1 MGHAPRAGGIA
12 VTIKHVHRFK
22 DRHGKARHYLRLPGV
37 KAVSL
42 PGEPGSPAFMRA
54 YQDAV
59 AAYVPPADSLSRALP
74 GSMRDLAE
82 RYYATARFKKLAPST
97 SRVTRGVLDRFNE
110 AHGDKGA
117 SRIQTRHLDAI
128 FNAMA
133 DRPMAAMNLRKR
145 LRALFRLAIKLGWR
159 ADDPTIA
166 TDTFKGGTW
175 HTWTD
180 EEVATFE
187 ARWPVGTRQ
196 RLAFDLLLYTG
207 QRSGDA
213 RRMTWVHLAG
223 GKVRVKQAKTGAEL
237 TIMRHPELAPSLNAF
252 RRDIGVI
259 VLTEEGKPFS
269 EKGFGNW
276 MADAIDAAGLP
287 DACVTHGIRKAA
299 ARRLAEAG
307 CTAHEIMS
315 ITGHTSLKEAQR
327 YAEAAS
333 RELLATRAIGKV
345 VNAGGTSGSQT
356 QLANFP
362 EKE

>member
-1 MGHAPRAGGIA
+1 

-37 KAVSL
+37 KAVAL
-42 PGEPGSPAFMRA
+42 PGDPGSPAFMRA
-54 YQDAV
+54 YHEAV
-59 AAYVPPADSLSRALP
+59 SAYAPPADSASRAVP

-82 RYYATARFKKLAPST
+82 RYYATGRFRALAAST
-97 SRVTRGVLDRFNE
+97 SRVTRGVLDRFME
-110 AHGDKGA
+110 THGDKSA
-117 SRIQTRHLDAI
+117 SKIQTIHLDAL
-128 FNAMA
+128 FSAMS
-133 DRPMAAMNLRKR
+133 DRPAAAMNLRKR

-159 ADDPTIA
+159 SDDPTAA
-166 TDTFKGGTW
+166 TDTFKLGTW

-180 EEVATFE
+180 EEVAAFE
-187 ARWPVGTRQ
+187 ARWAVGTRQ

-213 RRMTWVHLAG
+213 RRMTWVHVAG
-223 GKVRVKQAKTGAEL
+223 GKVRVKQAKTGVEL
-237 TIMRHPELAPSLNAF
+237 TIMRHPDLGPSLDAF
-252 RRDIGVI
+252 RRDIGTI
-259 VLTEEGKPFS
+259 VLTEYGRPFS
-269 EKGFGNW
+269 EKGFGQW

-333 RELLATRAIGKV
+333 RELLATRAIGKI
-345 VNAGGTSGSQT
+345 VNAGGTSASQT
-356 QLANFP
+356 YVQTSTD
-362 EKE
+362 KE